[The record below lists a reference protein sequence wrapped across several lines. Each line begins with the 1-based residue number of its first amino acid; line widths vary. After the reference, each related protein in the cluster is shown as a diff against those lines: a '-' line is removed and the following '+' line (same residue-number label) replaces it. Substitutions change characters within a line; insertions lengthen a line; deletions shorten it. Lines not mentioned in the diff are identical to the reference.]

1 MQQKNNRNIHSSIE
15 SLWLEAAELTTKNEP
30 KGQLINSLM
39 QEALDA
45 EKTEKHTITDIAKQ
59 IEAKA
64 DATATELLPKP
75 LPEPLA
81 KPSKE
86 KTLSFGEVK
95 ARMDSVAQ
103 LKPPQMDNS
112 NPTEARYDFNIALN
126 ALVQQ
131 AVQES
136 IREEIEPL
144 IKRMIAQALD
154 GKFPENGQ
162 NEK

>member
-1 MQQKNNRNIHSSIE
+1 MQHKNNRDIHSSIE
-15 SLWLEAAELTTKNEP
+15 SLWLEAAEFAPKIEP
-30 KGQLINSLM
+30 KEKRITSLM

-45 EKTEKHTITDIAKQ
+45 EKTEKHTIVDIAKQ

-64 DATATELLPKP
+64 NATATELLNDSSEERK
-75 LPEPLA
+75 
-81 KPSKE
+81 
-86 KTLSFGEVK
+86 LSFGEVK
-95 ARMDSVAQ
+95 ARMDSIAQ